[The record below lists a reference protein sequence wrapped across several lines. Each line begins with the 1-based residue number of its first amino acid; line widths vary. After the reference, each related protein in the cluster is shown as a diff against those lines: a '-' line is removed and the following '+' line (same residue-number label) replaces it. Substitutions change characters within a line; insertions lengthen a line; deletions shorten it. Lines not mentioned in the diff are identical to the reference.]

1 MEFESNVQFTLEDRA
16 DVVGDV
22 AASAGGEGGEVLES
36 GSKRQEDV
44 DEGKDSFV
52 VAESPLVKLSL

>member
-1 MEFESNVQFTLEDRA
+1 MEFESNVQFTLEDWA

-22 AASAGGEGGEVLES
+22 AAAGGEGGGVLES
-36 GSKRQEDV
+36 GSKRQGDV
-44 DEGKDSFV
+44 DEGRDSFV